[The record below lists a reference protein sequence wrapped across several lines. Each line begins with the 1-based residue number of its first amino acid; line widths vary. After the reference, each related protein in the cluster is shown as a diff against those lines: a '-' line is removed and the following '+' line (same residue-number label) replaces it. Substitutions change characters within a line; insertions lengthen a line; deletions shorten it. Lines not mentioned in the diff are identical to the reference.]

1 MSVINNSLLLTAPA
15 GGGYQV
21 SRSLRFNSADSAYL
35 SRTPASAGNR
45 RTWTWSGW
53 LKFSN
58 LTGAYGI
65 FAAPFQAG
73 GAGILSDAFEV
84 WYNAGTINLTDQGT
98 YYFSSAAIF
107 RDPTAWQH
115 FTFACDTTQA
125 TASNRFKVYQNGVL
139 LANTAGGTI
148 TQNLDTAINKT
159 VLQTIGEWRG
169 TYANDYLAEVNFIDG
184 QALTPSSFTATDAT
198 TGQLIPKAYSGGS
211 YGTNGYKLNFSDN
224 STVAALGTDTSGNGN
239 TWTVNNFSAGS
250 ANYVNASAWTLG
262 GSGSAGRSV
271 TDQSNLFDGNTST
284 YSAWNPGDVDFNQSN
299 WLQWNASGNPI
310 PVPFGATVEIAGNGN
325 GTSSIEGATVTSTK
339 TLTVNGTNFSLP
351 SNNYAVAWINVTSA
365 ASTSLQSIRWTD
377 NVTTTDS
384 SINFRPNP
392 PRGPLAIRINGAAVI
407 SPVLG
412 STNDSLVDTPTS
424 YGTDTGVGGEV
435 RGNYCTLN
443 PLNKDSVT
451 TLANGNLNF
460 QSGNIYSGVLGT
472 INIPSSGKWYWE
484 YTLNSN
490 GLYSF
495 CGIAQSVQPSIYVM
509 YYGANGTLQG
519 GVSASGGA
527 TLANGDTVGVAV
539 NVDTGT
545 LAFYKNGVSQYSVS
559 YSTSSG
565 LFAPSFYT
573 GTSSQPVNLSANFGQ
588 RAFAY
593 TAPSGFKALCDTN
606 LPTGSITTSGSFT
619 GNANAD
625 GPFVYL
631 NGVPTAMT
639 INGNAVTFATHADKL
654 ANGFK
659 LRSASGSYNTAGS
672 NTYSITTTGANFKLA
687 RAQTNP

>member
-1 MSVINNSLLLTAPA
+1 
-15 GGGYQV
+15 
-21 SRSLRFNSADSAYL
+21 
-35 SRTPASAGNR
+35 
-45 RTWTWSGW
+45 
-53 LKFSN
+53 
-58 LTGAYGI
+58 
-65 FAAPFQAG
+65 
-73 GAGILSDAFEV
+73 
-84 WYNAGTINLTDQGT
+84 
-98 YYFSSAAIF
+98 
-107 RDPTAWQH
+107 
-115 FTFACDTTQA
+115 
-125 TASNRFKVYQNGVL
+125 
-139 LANTAGGTI
+139 
-148 TQNLDTAINKT
+148 
-159 VLQTIGEWRG
+159 
-169 TYANDYLAEVNFIDG
+169 
-184 QALTPSSFTATDAT
+184 
-198 TGQLIPKAYSGGS
+198 
-211 YGTNGYKLNFSDN
+211 
-224 STVAALGTDTSGNGN
+224 
-239 TWTVNNFSAGS
+239 
-250 ANYVNASAWTLG
+250 
-262 GSGSAGRSV
+262 
-271 TDQSNLFDGNTST
+271 
-284 YSAWNPGDVDFNQSN
+284 
-299 WLQWNASGNPI
+299 
-310 PVPFGATVEIAGNGN
+310 
-325 GTSSIEGATVTSTK
+325 
-339 TLTVNGTNFSLP
+339 
-351 SNNYAVAWINVTSA
+351 
-365 ASTSLQSIRWTD
+365 
-377 NVTTTDS
+377 
-384 SINFRPNP
+384 
-392 PRGPLAIRINGAAVI
+392 
-407 SPVLG
+407 
-412 STNDSLVDTPTS
+412 
-424 YGTDTGVGGEV
+424 
-435 RGNYCTLN
+435 LN